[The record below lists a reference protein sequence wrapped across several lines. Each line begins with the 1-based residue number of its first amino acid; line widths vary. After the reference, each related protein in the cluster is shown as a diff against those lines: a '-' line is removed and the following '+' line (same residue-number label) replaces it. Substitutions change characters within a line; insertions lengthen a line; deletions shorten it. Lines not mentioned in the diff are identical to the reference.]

1 MPDEAGIGNPVDM
14 IASATAEQ
22 YGRVLELLCRDP
34 NVDSVIVIF
43 IPPLVTKAED
53 VAAALMEA
61 VDKIE
66 DTTLLACFLGVRG
79 VHEALRVEGKVVP
92 SYAFPESAACALG
105 KAAAYGAWCS
115 TPEGKVPV
123 LEDVDRVGAAQL
135 VAEALQSGEGWLD
148 PGAVTSLL
156 DHYGIRSVRTRIATT
171 PEEVAKVAADLG
183 SRVAVKIASRK
194 IVHKTDVGG
203 VRLDLKSPEQAA
215 AAAAEILDGLRAQDL
230 ADQID
235 GFIVQEMVSGEG
247 AEMFV
252 GMTHDPSF
260 GPLVACGAGGTLVEL
275 LRDVSVRITPLT
287 DVDVKEMLRSLKTW
301 PLFEGYRGRPPLD
314 ASGLEDLLLRV
325 STMVEDLPQLIE
337 LDLNPVHVSPDGC
350 TVLDARMKLG
360 TPTPPSPRGARTK
373 PRS

>member
-1 MPDEAGIGNPVDM
+1 M

-53 VAAALMEA
+53 VAAALMDA
-61 VDKIE
+61 ATGIE

-79 VHEALRVEGKVVP
+79 VHEALRIDGKVVP
-92 SYAFPESAACALG
+92 SYSFPESAARALG
-105 KAAAYGAWCS
+105 KAAAYGTWRS
-115 TPEGKVPV
+115 TPEGKVPA
-123 LEDVDRVGAAQL
+123 LDVDRVGTAQL

-156 DHYGIRSVRTRIATT
+156 DHYGIRSVRTRIAAT

-215 AAAAEILDGLRAQDL
+215 AAASEILDGLRAQDL

-301 PLFEGYRGRPPLD
+301 PLFEGYRGQPALD

-325 STMVEDLPQLIE
+325 STMVEDLPHLIE

-360 TPTPPSPRGARTK
+360 APAPPSPRGARTK